1 MSSHRNEQIH
11 NLEDLVQRVS
21 KELSLSGDC
30 KRKAQEQYKS
40 LKSNGVPRLKEKYKE
55 LEEVVK
61 MAETYDIAGSKEA
74 RVEFESL
81 LQSRTGQEH
90 QQGPKH
96 FAQTLPSGNS
106 AQKQEFSKT
115 FAGPVSTKS
124 ADDSH
129 QKRSSSPTR
138 ADGTIT
144 VSALEYK
151 RLVESEKMNKA
162 KVEELTTRLSSYV
175 SKQLKDGNPN
185 IADLSDKNRPTK
197 LGEKFEQLYDNEWSD
212 AFEILKSTLKDE
224 DKVVQIL
231 VDITQKVH
239 EFCCDFAPQQL
250 DRLESYC
257 MVPMQNIKWKV
268 QSNNGDQDL
277 YVHRNSEDKTA
288 FFELSKFMKDCRK
301 SCATASIPALR
312 VMFKDY
318 VYKEHFTNIT
328 LATPIEIFIDKCV
341 EIIWLMSVQDP
352 PMDLRY
358 PTPGEKLDTSSFKHY
373 RKKGTVVQQCVWPA
387 VYLHKDGPVVSKG
400 FALPQ

>member
-1 MSSHRNEQIH
+1 MSSNLHTEQIR

-21 KELSLSGDC
+21 KDLSLSQDC
-30 KRKAQEQYKS
+30 KRKAQEQYKI
-40 LKSNGVPRLKEKYKE
+40 LKSNGAPRLKEAYKE
-55 LEEVVK
+55 LEDVVK
-61 MAETYDIAGSKEA
+61 KAENYDIAGFREA

-81 LQSRTGQEH
+81 LQNRLGQE
-90 QQGPKH
+90 QQEGPKT
-96 FAQTLPSGNS
+96 FAQTLPLGHS

-115 FAGPVSTKS
+115 FKGPVSTKS
-124 ADDSH
+124 ADDNH
-129 QKRSSSPTR
+129 QKRSSSPAR

-212 AFEILKSTLKDE
+212 AYEILKSTIKDE
-224 DKVVQIL
+224 DKVVKTL

-239 EFCCDFAPQQL
+239 EFCCNFAPQQIE
-250 DRLESYC
+250 RLESYF
-257 MVPMQNIKWKV
+257 MNPMQDIKCKDYV
-268 QSNNGDQDL
+268 L
-277 YVHRNSEDKTA
+277 HVHRNSEDNTA
-288 FFELSKFMKDCRK
+288 FFELSKYMKDCRK
-301 SCATASIPALR
+301 SCATASIPALQ
-312 VMFKDY
+312 VMFKDFI
-318 VYKEHFTNIT
+318 YKEHFPNKKPEIP
-328 LATPIEIFIDKCV
+328 LEIFIDKCV
-341 EIIWLMSVQDP
+341 EFIWLMSVQDP

-358 PTPGEKLDTSSFKHY
+358 PIMGEKFDTSSFKHF
-373 RKKGTVVQQCVWPA
+373 RKKGTIVQQCVWPA